1 MKAKEIKKKAKKA
14 LKVNYWRCVAI
25 AFFVSMLLGT
35 YKITTNSSIPIDT
48 SKITIKSEPIGTVLN
63 SEILKD
69 TITSITHINE
79 SISNY
84 KPTRGVLA
92 NVFNNVTSSGSFI
105 FGILN
110 SFNQLIFHERVWQSV
125 LIFLGA
131 ILTLLYVLFIR
142 NVFVVGEARFF
153 IENRNFSKTNFHRL
167 LFPYKI
173 RKYTGLG
180 FAMMRVM
187 IQEWLWY
194 FTIIGGVIKHYSY
207 AMVPY
212 ILAENP
218 GLSGKEAI
226 LLSRRM
232 MQGHKWELFKLDVS
246 LIGWSLLDLFSFHLV
261 GIIFTVPYK
270 NCCFAESYMYFRE
283 QAKLAKVEGS
293 EKLCDTYLEKS
304 GEVYPSEKAL
314 YKEVEGKKWLHT
326 DYNKNYDF
334 LSLLLMFFVAS
345 IAGWIWEVGLHL
357 FQYGEFVNRGTLH
370 GPWLHIY
377 GWGLVLLLV
386 LLKKTRNK
394 PILTFLLAILICGT
408 LEYATGWYLEVF
420 KNARYW
426 DYDGFFLNLHG
437 RICLEGLIVF
447 GLGGCSF
454 IYFAAPF
461 LDSLFSRI
469 PKKLKFILCILLS
482 FFYIVDFAYSSIHP
496 NSGEGVSQEFINQ
509 LSRNNYTFSSHNT
522 ISCRSTMSDLISN
535 CTYF

>member
-1 MKAKEIKKKAKKA
+1 MKVREIKKEAKKA

-35 YKITTNSSIPIDT
+35 YKITSNQPISFDT
-48 SKITIKSEPIGTVLN
+48 SSITIKSEPFGAVLN
-63 SEILKD
+63 SEILRD
-69 TITSITHINE
+69 TIE
-79 SISNY
+79 SISNVQESITNY

-92 NVFNNVTSSGSFI
+92 NVFNNVTASGSFI
-105 FGILN
+105 FGLLN
-110 SFNQLIFHERVWQSV
+110 SFNQLIFHERVWQSIV
-125 LIFLGA
+125 ILLGA

-153 IENRNFSKTNFHRL
+153 LENRGYIKTNFHRL

-173 RKYTGLG
+173 RKYKNIG
-180 FAMMRVM
+180 FAMMRLMV
-187 IQEWLWY
+187 QEWLWY

-218 GLSGKEAI
+218 TLSGKEAI
-226 LLSRRM
+226 LLSRKM
-232 MQGHKWELFKLDVS
+232 MDGYKWELFKLDLS

-261 GIIFTVPYK
+261 GIIFTTPYK
-270 NCCFAESYMYFRE
+270 NCCFAESYMYFRSYFIQE
-283 QAKLAKVEGS
+283 KIEGS
-293 EKLCDTYLEKS
+293 EVLKDTYLEKS

-314 YKEVEGKKWLHT
+314 CKEVETKKWLHT
-326 DYNKNYDF
+326 DFNKNYDF
-334 LSLLLMFFVAS
+334 VSLLLMFFVAS
-345 IAGWIWEVGLHL
+345 IVGWIWEVGLHL

-377 GWGLVLLLV
+377 GWGLVLLLI
-386 LLKKTRNK
+386 LLKKFRNK

-408 LEYATGWYLEVF
+408 LEYATGWYLETF

-461 LDSLFSRI
+461 LDSLFNRI
-469 PKKLKFILCILLS
+469 PKKIRTLFCILLS
-482 FFYIVDFAYSSIHP
+482 FFYIVDFVYSSKYP
-496 NSGEGVSQEFINQ
+496 NSGDGVSQNLQSINIENTTN
-509 LSRNNYTFSSHNT
+509 LCSS
-522 ISCRSTMSDLISN
+522 L
-535 CTYF
+535 